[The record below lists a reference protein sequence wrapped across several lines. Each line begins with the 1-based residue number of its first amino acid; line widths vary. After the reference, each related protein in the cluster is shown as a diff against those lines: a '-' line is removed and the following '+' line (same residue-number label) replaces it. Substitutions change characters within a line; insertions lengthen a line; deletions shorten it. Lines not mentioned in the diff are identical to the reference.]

1 MRNDVKDLLLTF
13 HDEPKFLIDLGNKC
27 FEHQQMLTRLRSWQ
41 TYASVLVSPPLGP
54 MQVLNPI
61 PFDGPSPMEIE
72 AAC

>member
-1 MRNDVKDLLLTF
+1 
-13 HDEPKFLIDLGNKC
+13 
-27 FEHQQMLTRLRSWQ
+27 MLTRLRSWQ